1 MKTLDSTLTANGAS
15 SLQHAGSPTPFKSE
29 ARYAEGVE
37 RGAGVGGVFQRFFR
51 AASILCRRASRSPA
65 LSVFFTPLPI
75 LPSACAALFI
85 GLHGLNL
92 IERDFRVP
100 SLERLLGLGLVEGPN
115 PDVVESAGALAANV
129 KELLRGGGLLIDGFH
144 GRKKLG
150 VDHRDFVLHA
160 VRDLDHVEVFVAAQE
175 LRSLFGL
182 ADVARRAVVE
192 FTILEG
198 ERERLAFV
206 VFCDVGFHNGATVKR
221 FTESCNKKVMPEVR
235 LFVSRSNS
243 PEATNEDFFGP
254 LGGGGRGV
262 SLTVA
267 TERKS
272 GNAVAQ
278 RTGTE

>member
-1 MKTLDSTLTANGAS
+1 MHADRHARRPAS
-15 SLQHAGSPTPFKSE
+15 ATGSPTPFKSE

-51 AASILCRRASRSPA
+51 AAAIRCRRASRSPA

-92 IERDFRVP
+92 TERDFRVA
-100 SLERLLGLGLVEGPN
+100 SFEGLLGLGFIERPN
-115 PDVVESAGALAANV
+115 SDVVEGAGALAANV
-129 KELLRGGGLLIDGFH
+129 IELLRGGRLLVDGFH
-144 GRKKLG
+144 EWKKLG

-160 VRDLDHVEVFVAAQE
+160 VRDLDHVEVFVTEQE
-175 LRSLFGL
+175 LRGLFGL

-198 ERERLAFV
+198 ECERLAFV
-206 VFCDVGFHNGATVKR
+206 VFCDVGFHNADTVKR
-221 FTESCNKKVMPEVR
+221 FTEARNKKVMPEVR

-243 PEATNEDFFGP
+243 PVATHEDFFGP

-272 GNAVAQ
+272 GNAESSNS
-278 RTGTE
+278 RP